1 MLYILS
7 GHGKHVV
14 CNVNVIEDK
23 EIGFEDLLLTMQ
35 TVINFNIFR
44 HY

>member
-1 MLYILS
+1 MLHILS
-7 GHGKHVV
+7 GYGKHVIR
-14 CNVNVIEDK
+14 NINATEDK

-44 HY
+44 H